1 MLFFGFSLRL
11 LPLSLLR
18 VKRPW
23 CIYLFLSKGY
33 FSLDICSWG
42 CEFHFYLFYV
52 RGDWALFFPPPPPP
66 PPLVQYT
73 VHTHML
79 RFFIFIFLQW
89 RERGGIVRGTI
100 YSYCRSQLIY
110 PPPSPFSHYGQLLPL
125 TVGVSPPS
133 HFPLYFYQFLPSPL
147 PICMVQTVR
156 SYFVARG

>member
-52 RGDWALFFPPPPPP
+52 RGDWALFP
-66 PPLVQYT
+66 
-73 VHTHML
+73 
-79 RFFIFIFLQW
+79 
-89 RERGGIVRGTI
+89 
-100 YSYCRSQLIY
+100 
-110 PPPSPFSHYGQLLPL
+110 PPPSPTAPRIVYSTYSYVEVFFYFYFFIVEGEGGDCAWYYLQLL
-125 TVGVSPPS
+125 
-133 HFPLYFYQFLPSPL
+133 
-147 PICMVQTVR
+147 
-156 SYFVARG
+156 

>member
-52 RGDWALFFPPPPPP
+52 RGDWALFP
-66 PPLVQYT
+66 
-73 VHTHML
+73 
-79 RFFIFIFLQW
+79 
-89 RERGGIVRGTI
+89 
-100 YSYCRSQLIY
+100 
-110 PPPSPFSHYGQLLPL
+110 PPPSPTTPRIVYSTYSYVEVFFYFYFYSGGRGGGLCVVLFTV
-125 TVGVSPPS
+125 TVGHS
-133 HFPLYFYQFLPSPL
+133 
-147 PICMVQTVR
+147 
-156 SYFVARG
+156 